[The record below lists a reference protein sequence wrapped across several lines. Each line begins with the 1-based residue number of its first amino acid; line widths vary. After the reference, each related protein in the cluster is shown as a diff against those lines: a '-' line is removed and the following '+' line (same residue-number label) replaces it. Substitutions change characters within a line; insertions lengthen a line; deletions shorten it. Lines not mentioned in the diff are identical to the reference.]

1 MKHTFHLVAFFAAFL
16 MLNTQISAQQ
26 ESTFKFNAGADIMSR
41 YIWRGL
47 DYGSSPSI
55 QPTLSISGA
64 GFELGY
70 WGAISTLG
78 TYSEVD
84 LYAKYTFSGISI
96 IATDYFFPGDA
107 VPVAKSQ
114 KYFNWEKETTGHL
127 IEGAAQ
133 YKNPEI
139 MPFSFLAGVFVYGA
153 GDLNDE
159 GNQKYSSYFELTY
172 SGKLA
177 ENNFDIFVG
186 GTATEGLYG
195 SSAGVVNVGI
205 TAYREIKLTD
215 SFTLPLKASVI
226 ANPQASNIHFVLGI
240 TL

>member
-1 MKHTFHLVAFFAAFL
+1 MKRTILYMLTFAAMAL
-16 MLNTQISAQQ
+16 ALQANAQD
-26 ESTFKFNAGADIMSR
+26 EPTFKFNAGADIMSR

-47 DYGSSPSI
+47 DYGASPSI

-84 LYAKYTFSGISI
+84 LYAKYNIAGFSIM
-96 IATDYFFPGDA
+96 ATDYFFPTDL
-107 VPVAKSQ
+107 VPATKSQ

-127 IEGAAQ
+127 VEGAVQ
-133 YKNPEI
+133 YKNPEV
-139 MPFSFLAGVFVYGA
+139 MPFSLLAGVFVYGA
-153 GDLNDE
+153 ADLKAD
-159 GNQKYSSYFELTY
+159 GNQNYSSYFEVTY

-177 ENNFDIFVG
+177 GNDFDIFMG
-186 GTATEGLYG
+186 GTPDTGLYG
-195 SSAGVVNVGI
+195 TSAGIVNTGI
-205 TAYREIKLTD
+205 TVYRGIKITD
-215 SFTLPLKASVI
+215 NFTLPVKASVI
-226 ANPQASNIHFVLGI
+226 TNPQASNIHFVLGI

>member
-1 MKHTFHLVAFFAAFL
+1 MKRKLFTMLTIAA
-16 MLNTQISAQQ
+16 MAMALNTSAQD
-26 ESTFKFNAGADIMSR
+26 EPAFKFNAGADIMSR

-47 DYGSSPSI
+47 DYGASPSI

-84 LYAKYTFSGISI
+84 LYAKYTTHGFSIM
-96 IATDYFFPGDA
+96 ATDYFFPKDA
-107 VPVAKSQ
+107 VPATKSD

-127 IEGAAQ
+127 IEGAVQ
-133 YKNPEI
+133 YKNPEV
-139 MPFSFLAGVFVYGA
+139 MPFSLLAGVFVYGA
-153 GDLNDE
+153 ADLKAD
-159 GNQKYSSYFELTY
+159 GNQNYSSYFEVTY
-172 SGKLA
+172 SGSLA
-177 ENNFDIFVG
+177 GNSFDLFVG
-186 GTATEGLYG
+186 GTADAGLYG
-195 SSAGVVNVGI
+195 PSAGVVNTGI
-205 TAYREIKLTD
+205 TVYKGIKLTD
-215 SFTLPLKASVI
+215 DFTLPVKASVI